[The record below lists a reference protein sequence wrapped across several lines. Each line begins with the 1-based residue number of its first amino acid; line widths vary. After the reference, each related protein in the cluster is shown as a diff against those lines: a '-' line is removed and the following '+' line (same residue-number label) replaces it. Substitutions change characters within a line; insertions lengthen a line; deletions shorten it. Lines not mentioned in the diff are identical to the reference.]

1 MLKFIERMK
10 VKPAV
15 QIESKSQFS
24 LTSGTV
30 NERNSHSL
38 NKSIFDAIDTDNSGT
53 LEREEVESFV
63 KSLLVGIHNDGEEEY
78 DQNERHRIVFGVLDE
93 NESGEITL
101 DELGKFL
108 RELFKEQIKELQD
121 ASERIKRKNNQN
133 KQGFSHYNGG
143 VE

>member
-1 MLKFIERMK
+1 MDYDKAINNLHNILTHEDKFAEI
-10 VKPAV
+10 
-15 QIESKSQFS
+15 
-24 LTSGTV
+24 
-30 NERNSHSL
+30 

-63 KSLLVGIHNDGEEEY
+63 KSLLVGIHNDEEEEY

-121 ASERIKRKNNQN
+121 ASERMKRKAASSAPDNWNGNSHRGYNND
-133 KQGFSHYNGG
+133 GI
-143 VE
+143 